1 MITCTFPSSF
11 TDMDPDTLLE
21 ILRPSVRELGHGVR
35 LCKVDSVESRTLVA
49 FVATGGT
56 FRIGYAYR
64 NGSNIVV
71 YCRNNMTGAI
81 RARSPP
87 VGVLVLNFRDFTTQR
102 RGPDLISEDFDIDW
116 LTHEAITLMAAEL
129 GAQTVAWAEAFDDL
143 IDSLME
149 LTVES
154 LRRITRQLNREED

>member
-1 MITCTFPSSF
+1 MITCTFTSSF
-11 TDMDPDTLLE
+11 TDTDPDTLLA

-64 NGSNIVV
+64 NGRNIVV

-81 RARSPP
+81 TARSPP
-87 VGVLVLNFRDFTTQR
+87 VGVLVLNFTDCLKSAQGGRTSLVYTLSQEGFNIPPSLTPRQTQ
-102 RGPDLISEDFDIDW
+102 
-116 LTHEAITLMAAEL
+116 
-129 GAQTVAWAEAFDDL
+129 
-143 IDSLME
+143 
-149 LTVES
+149 
-154 LRRITRQLNREED
+154 